1 MLNITSRL
9 VLRAEGD
16 ALFGYSGIL
25 YNRSDFLNF
34 ILLCIFEAGSSSL
47 LPPPGMESYFLSHR
61 SSEATPAS
69 EHPYYSTI
77 QSTKKQYV
85 CLNSQY
91 S

>member
-1 MLNITSRL
+1 MTRYLGTVVFFTTEVI
-9 VLRAEGD
+9 
-16 ALFGYSGIL
+16 
-25 YNRSDFLNF
+25 FLNF